1 MARASSFCYIAQ
13 RQPPRTLDRDETI
26 SIFMIS
32 KAAMQPF
39 FLNFFLLLVLFVH
52 KRRHFM
58 NLQIILVLESF
69 LRDYITLLVA
79 PQLRRMENS
88 PSMSEYNLIK
98 EIYSY

>member
-1 MARASSFCYIAQ
+1 
-13 RQPPRTLDRDETI
+13 
-26 SIFMIS
+26 
-32 KAAMQPF
+32 
-39 FLNFFLLLVLFVH
+39 
-52 KRRHFM
+52 M

-88 PSMSEYNLIK
+88 SSMSKYNLIK